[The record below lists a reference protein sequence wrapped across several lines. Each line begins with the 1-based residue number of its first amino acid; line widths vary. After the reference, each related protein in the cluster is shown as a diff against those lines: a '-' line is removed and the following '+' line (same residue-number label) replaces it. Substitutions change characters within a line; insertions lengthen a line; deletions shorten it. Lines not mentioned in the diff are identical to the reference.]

1 MKRLFALILACVLA
15 LSMVSCGQKG
25 GEPPTWQEQYDLGLR
40 YLEEGN
46 YGEAILAFTAAIE
59 IDPKRAEAHVGLAD
73 GYVGLDDADQARRVL
88 EEAIHLLGEL
98 PSLTDKLE
106 SLMPRDAMADGGDAD
121 KEAAGDKG
129 TDTAAGDLQLS
140 DFRYSYEDGGK
151 IAEWNEGAI
160 GGMNLD
166 FTVNGPTGVA
176 DVLIWSWSA
185 GGFTEREISASI
197 SGAVGIWKEE
207 FMALTPRNLPF
218 SQTGYGFPVWEDDR
232 GTTVDVLLIG
242 LDENIDAVAY
252 AIVTVDIP

>member
-1 MKRLFALILACVLA
+1 MRRIAALILACALA
-15 LSMVSCGQKG
+15 LPMVSCAQKT
-25 GEPPTWQEQYDLGLR
+25 ENVPTWQEQYDIGLR

-46 YGEAILAFTAAIE
+46 YEEAILAFTAAIE
-59 IDPKRAEAHVGLAD
+59 IDPKRAEAYVGLAD
-73 GYVGLDDADQARRVL
+73 GYVGLDDKDQARQVL

-98 PSLTDKLE
+98 PLLTDKLE
-106 SLMPRDAMADGGDAD
+106 SLMPRDAMADGSNAD

-160 GGMNLD
+160 GGIKLD

-185 GGFTEREISASI
+185 GGFTESEISASI
-197 SGAVGIWKEE
+197 SGAMGIWKEE
-207 FMALTPRNLPF
+207 LAALTPRNLPF
-218 SQTGYGFPVWEDDR
+218 SQAGYGFPVWEDDR